1 MSITRNNYWRSR
13 KGLRYEELTIDH
25 LQRQGLRLL
34 QRNFRC
40 AAGEIDLI
48 MQQREML
55 VFVEVRFRGNVDF
68 GGAVAT
74 ITRDKQQKL
83 RRTAGYFLL
92 CHKEYQQYPC
102 RFDVVGITPGAGGAP
117 RFDWI
122 QNAFC

>member
-13 KGLRYEELTIDH
+13 KGLRYEELAITH
-25 LQRQGLRLL
+25 LQQQGLCLL

-40 AAGEIDLI
+40 ATGEIDLI
-48 MQQREML
+48 MQHRHVL
-55 VFVEVRFRGNVDF
+55 VFVEVRFRGNPDY

-83 RRTAGYFLL
+83 LRTARFFLL
-92 CHKEYQQYPC
+92 CHKEHQQRDC
-102 RFDVVGITPGAGGAP
+102 RFDVVGITPGPSGGS

-122 QNAFC
+122 QDAFC